1 MRSILTTAPLEDID
15 RRTYKKPNF
24 MFGDAASDPDRQLQ
38 AGEGQWIF
46 ELDGEKFYL
55 PSNKRHFPLSS
66 FECVTQARKMA
77 WGVSRSVESVHVGR
91 LKSQS
96 PGFSRA
102 GPPHNIIGLYP
113 GNVSREL
120 PVGENPAVAQTF
132 GTQFCAVDGN
142 YPATDF
148 RTPGWVHPPK
158 TWWADLTNYILAHFE
173 EDLEKLN
180 LHEAVRATCYGID
193 MKVACFYAI
202 LELYCP
208 ASGTFFTP
216 IGELGMT
223 LHEMRE
229 ISALPF
235 GSLPYEEYFPCETEL
250 ALLEKQEP
258 ALF

>member
-1 MRSILTTAPLEDID
+1 MTSRADGSISLQFYGQASLFSERSSVVRDTLIHGGDPLTMRSILTTAPLEDID

-24 MFGDAASDPDRQLQ
+24 MFGDAAPDPDRQLQ

-102 GPPHNIIGLYP
+102 GPPHNILGLYP

-120 PVGENPAVAQTF
+120 LVGENLAVAQTF
-132 GTQFCAVDGN
+132 GNQFCAVNGN

-148 RTPGWVHPPK
+148 RAPGWVHPPK
-158 TWWADLTNYILAHFE
+158 
-173 EDLEKLN
+173 
-180 LHEAVRATCYGID
+180 
-193 MKVACFYAI
+193 M
-202 LELYCP
+202 
-208 ASGTFFTP
+208 
-216 IGELGMT
+216 
-223 LHEMRE
+223 
-229 ISALPF
+229 
-235 GSLPYEEYFPCETEL
+235 
-250 ALLEKQEP
+250 
-258 ALF
+258 